1 MPFSSVLALYLCS
14 APLGHPLAH
23 QILIS
28 LSFPHPLVDVP
39 SALDEAYLNAAA
51 EAATLIPEKSRHLGA
66 SSGSTTGPLS
76 SSTAATGSSSA
87 EGSTVGE
94 HRNSTIYLT
103 SSGDVFAAYGGG
115 SKGRPVGFLDDWWE
129 CFMGR

>member
-1 MPFSSVLALYLCS
+1 MFAIYRCS
-14 APLGHPLAH
+14 PPLGNPQA
-23 QILIS
+23 QQNLIYLS
-28 LSFPHPLVDVP
+28 LPHPQVDVP
-39 SALDEAYLNAAA
+39 AALEEAYLNAAA

-66 SSGSTTGPLS
+66 ILGSTTGPLS

-129 CFMGR
+129 CLMGR